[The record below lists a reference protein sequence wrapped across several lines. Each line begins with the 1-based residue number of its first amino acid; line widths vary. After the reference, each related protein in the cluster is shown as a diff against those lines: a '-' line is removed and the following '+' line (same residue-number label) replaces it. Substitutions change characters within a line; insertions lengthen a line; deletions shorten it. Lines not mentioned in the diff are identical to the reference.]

1 MIYPHSFMK
10 QQRGATLLVS
20 LIMLVVL
27 TLFAVTGFNL
37 SSVNLRIAGNFQM
50 QKTMEAA
57 AQEAIEQ
64 ILSSSAAF
72 GGVNQDITVG
82 TYTVKV
88 TGPATKAGYETTG
101 PKCNYAVT
109 AKGYTKKIGEL
120 TPEDTDWELR
130 AEVSDASSGARA
142 TIVQGVR
149 VRLLSGNCPVT

>member
-1 MIYPHSFMK
+1 MIAIRSSIR

-27 TLFAVTGFNL
+27 TLFAVAGFNL
-37 SSVNLRIAGNFQM
+37 SSVNLKIAGNFQM

-64 ILSSSAAF
+64 VLSSSAYF
-72 GGVNQDITVG
+72 GGGSQTFTVG
-82 TYTVKV
+82 TYNVTV
-88 TGPATKAGYETTG
+88 TGPAGGTTG
-101 PKCNYAVT
+101 PKCNYSVT

-120 TPEDTDWELR
+120 TPEDTDWELK
-130 AEVSDASSGARA
+130 AFVSDATSGARA

-149 VRLLSGNCPVT
+149 LRLLSGNCPVT

>member
-1 MIYPHSFMK
+1 MISTHPSFK

-64 ILSSSAAF
+64 VISSSASF
-72 GGVNQDITVG
+72 GGGSQTITVG
-82 TYTVKV
+82 TYNVTV
-88 TGPATKAGYETTG
+88 TGLAAGTG

-130 AEVSDASSGARA
+130 AAVSDTSSGAQA
-142 TIVQGVR
+142 TLVQGVR
-149 VRLLSGNCPVT
+149 VRLLSGNCPTT

>member
-1 MIYPHSFMK
+1 MK
-10 QQRGATLLVS
+10 ATRSYMKRQGGATLLVS

-57 AQEAIEQ
+57 AQEAVEQ

-72 GGVNQDITVG
+72 GAGSQTITIAP
-82 TYTVKV
+82 YTVTV
-88 TGPATKAGYETTG
+88 TGPAGGTTG
-101 PKCNYAVT
+101 PKCNYTVT

-130 AEVSDASSGARA
+130 ASVSDTTSGARA

-149 VRLLSGNCPVT
+149 LRLLSGNCPAT

>member
-1 MIYPHSFMK
+1 MIAIHSSMHR
-10 QQRGATLLVS
+10 QRGATLLVS

-64 ILSSSAAF
+64 VLSSTAAF
-72 GGVNQDITVG
+72 GAGSQTITVG
-82 TYTVKV
+82 TYSVTV
-88 TGPATKAGYETTG
+88 TGPLGGTTG
-101 PKCNYAVT
+101 PRCNYAVT

-120 TPEDTDWELR
+120 TPEDTDWEFR
-130 AEVSDASSGARA
+130 AVVSDTSSGARA
-142 TIVQGVR
+142 AIVQGVR
-149 VRLLSGNCPVT
+149 MRLLTGSCPT

>member
-1 MIYPHSFMK
+1 MISTRHSMTH
-10 QQRGATLLVS
+10 QRGATLLVS

-57 AQEAIEQ
+57 AQQAIEQ
-64 ILSSSAAF
+64 VISASASF
-72 GGVNQDITVG
+72 GGLKQDISVPP
-82 TYTVKV
+82 YTVTV
-88 TGPATKAGYETTG
+88 TGPAGGTTG

-120 TPEDTDWELR
+120 TPEDTDWELK
-130 AEVSDASSGARA
+130 AEVSDTSSGARA
-142 TIVQGVR
+142 TLVQGVR
-149 VRLLSGNCPVT
+149 VRLLSGNCPTT

>member
-1 MIYPHSFMK
+1 MTLSRSSIK
-10 QQRGATLLVS
+10 QQRGATLLVA

-64 ILSSSAAF
+64 VISTSASF
-72 GGVNQDITVG
+72 GAGSQTIAVG
-82 TYTVKV
+82 TYNVTV
-88 TGPATKAGYETTG
+88 TGPTGGTTG

-120 TPEDTDWELR
+120 TPEDTDWELK
-130 AEVSDASSGARA
+130 ASVSDTSSGARA
-142 TIVQGVR
+142 EIVQGVR

>member
-1 MIYPHSFMK
+1 MIAIHSSMH
-10 QQRGATLLVS
+10 QRGATLLVS

-64 ILSSSAAF
+64 VLSSSAAF
-72 GGVNQDITVG
+72 GGGSQTITVG
-82 TYTVKV
+82 TYNVTV
-88 TGPATKAGYETTG
+88 TGPLAGTTG
-101 PKCNYAVT
+101 PRCNYAVT

-130 AEVSDASSGARA
+130 AAVSDATSGARA

-149 VRLLSGNCPVT
+149 IRLLSGNCPTT